1 MQAASESVTE
11 LLVLMGRGDREAEAR
26 LLALVYPEL
35 RRLAGAYMRRE
46 RAGHTLQPTALVNEA
61 FIRLSGEPRGGWQDR
76 AHFIAVSAQ
85 AMRRVLVDHA
95 RARAARKRG
104 GEDVRIPFIEAE
116 VAGEGDG
123 LETLAIHEALEQ
135 LAKLN
140 QRQARVVEMK
150 YFGGMSGEEIALVL
164 GVSERTAKRDW
175 EAARAWL
182 HAQLG
187 RGGLQF
193 IR

>member
-11 LLVLMGRGDREAEAR
+11 LLALMGQGDREAETR

-61 FIRLSGEPRGGWQDR
+61 FMRLSGEPRGGWQDR

-95 RARAARKRG
+95 RAKAARKRG
-104 GEDVRIPFIEAE
+104 GEDLRIPFIEAE

-123 LETLAIHEALEQ
+123 LETLAIHEALER
-135 LAKLN
+135 LARLN
-140 QRQARVVEMK
+140 ERQARVVEMK
-150 YFGGMSGEEIALVL
+150 YFGGMSWEEIALVL

-187 RGGLQF
+187 GA
-193 IR
+193 